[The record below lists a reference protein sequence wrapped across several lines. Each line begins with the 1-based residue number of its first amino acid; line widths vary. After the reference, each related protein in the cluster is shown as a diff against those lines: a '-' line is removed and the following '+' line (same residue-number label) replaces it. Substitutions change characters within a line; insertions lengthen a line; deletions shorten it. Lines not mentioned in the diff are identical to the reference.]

1 MFNDFFIKNFIGYFV
16 LFIITNLFFIFS
28 RDENFKEYIAR
39 LTFSI
44 IGLTIMY
51 VIIELL
57 NKK

>member
-28 RDENFKEYIAR
+28 TDENFKEYIAR